1 VRLGTAAVSRIFISH
16 SSENNS
22 EAVALCDWLGG
33 EGWKD
38 EVFLDLDPTRGIAAG
53 EHWERKLNEAA
64 NRCEAVLF
72 LLSKAWLVSEWCG
85 KELNLARRLNK
96 RLFGIVIEDL
106 SDADLPTDLT
116 DEWQIISL
124 ASGTDGVTL
133 DALMP
138 TTHKEIRVT
147 FSQEGLQRL
156 KHGLEQAG
164 LDPKYF
170 AWPPANDPTRPPYRG
185 LRPLE
190 SDDAGIFFGREAPVI
205 EALDRL
211 RGLREARPPRLMVI
225 LAASGAGKSSFLRA
239 GLLPRLM
246 RDDRHFLPLPVIRP
260 ERDAITGKS
269 GLLSAL
275 DGAFQAAKIPIK
287 RADLRAAIEGDAA
300 ALRQLLQTLADKAAP
315 AAVDQRAKPKPPTL
329 VISIDQGEELFF
341 AEGQDEAKAFLAI
354 LRELLTHD
362 TPPVIVL
369 FTIRSDSY
377 EQLQEAKLLEGIR
390 KVPFD
395 LSPMPK
401 GSYAE
406 VIRGPM
412 RRLMDTERKIE
423 IEESLVN
430 ELLTDI
436 DAGGAKDALPL
447 LAFTLERL
455 NAECG
460 GSGKL
465 TLNDYEGL
473 GRIKGSIEAAV
484 EHAFEVADNDP
495 AIPAARN
502 ARLALLRRGLI
513 PWLAGI
519 DPDTGTPRQR
529 VARQSEI
536 PAEARPL
543 INHLVDQ
550 RLLATDV
557 AKESGEQTIEP
568 VHEALLRQWGLLQG
582 WLAEDAGLLA
592 VLEGVKRAS
601 RDWAANEKD
610 EGWLTHA
617 TGRLQA
623 AERLQGRP
631 DLAASLEQTDLDY
644 LAACRDHENATIA
657 ESQAARMR
665 KRRMEL
671 ALIGVLMLISLFGIV
686 HALWVNFDY
695 LRVRGEVIA
704 DNIVPKALT
713 AETEKSLAQMAL
725 QPGQNISFRECNRC
739 PEMVVVPKGEFLMGS
754 PATEKDRTRAEGP
767 QHKVTIPANF
777 AVSKFEAT
785 FDEWK
790 ACVDARVCENISD
803 HHWGRGNRPVINV
816 GWDDAQQY
824 ATWLSGR
831 TGRTYRL
838 LSEAEWEY
846 AARAGSTSAYPW
858 GDTIGEDNANCDGC
872 GSQWDNRQTAP
883 VGSFKPN
890 AFGLHDMQGNVFEW
904 VQDCA
909 TANYDDAPGDGSPI
923 TDNTCRSRILR
934 GGSWSYSPS
943 DLRSAARR
951 PSPANDQSS
960 SRGFRLARTLAAGP

>member
-1 VRLGTAAVSRIFISH
+1 MRRGAIIVSRIFLSH
-16 SSENNS
+16 SSENNA
-22 EAVALCDWLGG
+22 EAVALCDWLGR

-53 EHWERKLNEAA
+53 EHWEKKLNEAA

-72 LLSKAWLVSEWCG
+72 LLSKAWLESEWCG

-96 RLFGIVIEDL
+96 RLFGILIEGL
-106 SDADLPTDLT
+106 SDTDLPGDLT

-147 FSQEGLQRL
+147 FSQEGLLRL
-156 KHGLEQAG
+156 KHGLEKAG

-170 AWPPANDPTRPPYRG
+170 AWPPVNDPTRPPYRG

-275 DGAFQAAKIPIK
+275 DAAFQAAKIPIK
-287 RADLRAAIEGDAA
+287 RADLRTALEGETE
-300 ALRQLLQTLADKAAP
+300 ALRQLLQTLVDKSTPVAADRR
-315 AAVDQRAKPKPPTL
+315 DKPKPPTL
-329 VISIDQGEELFF
+329 VLSIDQGEELFF

-354 LRELLTHD
+354 LRDLLTHD
-362 TPPVIVL
+362 APPVIVL
-369 FTIRSDSY
+369 CTIRSDSY
-377 EQLQEAKLLEGIR
+377 EQLQEAKLLEGVR

-406 VIRGPM
+406 VIRGPVL
-412 RRLMDTERKIE
+412 RLMDTERKLE
-423 IEESLVN
+423 IEENLVN

-436 DAGGAKDALPL
+436 DVGGAKDALPL

-460 GSGKL
+460 GSGRL
-465 TLNDYEGL
+465 TLADYEAL

-484 EHAFEVADNDP
+484 EHALEAADSDP
-495 AIPAARN
+495 AIPKARN

-536 PAEARPL
+536 PEEARPL

-550 RLLATDV
+550 RLLATDL
-557 AKESGEQTIEP
+557 AKETGEQTIEP

-601 RDWAANEKD
+601 RDWGANDKD

-617 TGRLQA
+617 TSRLQA

-631 DLAASLEQTDLDY
+631 DLAASLEQTDRDY
-644 LAACRDHENATIA
+644 LAACRDHENELIA
-657 ESQAARMR
+657 ESQAARAR
-665 KRRMEL
+665 KRHVEL
-671 ALIGVLMLISLFGIV
+671 AFIGVLMLLSVFGIA
-686 HALWVNFDY
+686 HAFWVNFDY
-695 LRVRGEVIA
+695 LKVHGEIIA
-704 DNIVPKALT
+704 DNLVPKALT
-713 AETEKSLAQMAL
+713 AETERSLAQMVL

-754 PATEKDRTRAEGP
+754 PATEMHRTRSEGP
-767 QHKVTIPANF
+767 QHKVAILANF
-777 AVSKFEAT
+777 AVSKFETT

-803 HHWGRGNRPVINV
+803 HHWGRGNRPVINIA
-816 GWDDAQQY
+816 WDDARQY
-824 ATWLSGR
+824 AHWLSGR

-858 GDTIGEDNANCDGC
+858 GDTIGEGNANCDGC
-872 GSQWDNRQTAP
+872 GSQWDRQTAP
-883 VGSFKPN
+883 AASFKAN

-909 TANYDDAPGDGSPI
+909 TANYDDAPTDGSAI
-923 TDNTCRSRILR
+923 TDNSCGSRILR
-934 GGSWSYSPS
+934 GGSWSYSPP

-951 PSPANDQSS
+951 ASPANDQSS
-960 SRGFRLARTLAAGP
+960 SRGFRLARTLS